1 MSSSWPPAAFVT
13 EPTNRRLR
21 WDGCWNVRDL
31 GGLPVDGGATRLG
44 AIVRADDISQL
55 SPAGWDSLVAYGV
68 RRIVDL
74 RHEDPP
80 YQAPV
85 EVVRVPLVEDGA
97 FAEIDEL
104 LAGVDDPV
112 EWRRRNYRWFLEH
125 RLEAFGRAVT
135 AVAAG
140 SDGVVVV
147 HCAGGVDRTGLV
159 VALLLR
165 IAGVA
170 VEAVT
175 ADYVESE
182 ANWAPL
188 VGEWID
194 GAHSTDERTKRRF
207 LSIMPPAAMRDTLR
221 WLDRERGGVREYL
234 VEAGVA
240 RNDLDRVRQRLR
252 G

>member
-1 MSSSWPPAAFVT
+1 MPEATA
-13 EPTNRRLR
+13 RRLE
-21 WDGCWNVRDL
+21 WEGCWNVRDL
-31 GGLPVDGGATRLG
+31 GGLRTEDGEATRLG
-44 AIVRADDISQL
+44 AVVRADDISEL

-80 YQAPV
+80 YDAPV
-85 EVVRVPLVEDGA
+85 EVVRAPLVEDGT

-112 EWRRRNYRWFLEH
+112 EWRRRNYRHFLEH
-125 RLEAFGRAVT
+125 HAKAFGRAVS

-140 SDGVVVV
+140 NDGAVVV

-159 VALLLR
+159 AALLLR
-165 IAGVA
+165 LAGVDTD
-170 VEAVT
+170 AVT
-175 ADYVESE
+175 TDYVESE

-188 VGEWID
+188 IGEWID
-194 GAHSTDERTKRRF
+194 AAQSEEETKKRRF
-207 LSIMPPAAMRDTLR
+207 LSIMPPAAMQDTLL
-221 WLDRERGGVREYL
+221 WLDDERGGAREYL
-234 VEAGVA
+234 AGAGVT
-240 RNDLDRVRQRLR
+240 RDELDRLRDRLR